1 MEADEDVIY
10 TLHEIIEYGHEASR
24 PRAGRRSSGRLAP
37 RWGCSGGAAFAPPL
51 QAQRAVPRADASV
64 PFKVGETLTYDVTW
78 SSYLVAGSA
87 TATVKE
93 RRPSATNTDAYY
105 IVAEGRPLALLQK
118 IYNIYYRMDTL
129 VDSAS
134 LLSQRTSLESQV
146 GSSQRLATTTFD
158 RATRR
163 AVHEDKAETPAR
175 VDFAVPA
182 QIQDG
187 LSALYSLRASPLK
200 TGHRVAMPV
209 ADGGAIYNVTM
220 DVGAVERLRVPAGDM
235 GAWNVKVTITDAKGQ
250 PAATN
255 AVVWISN
262 DARRLPLKM
271 QAGLPVGD
279 FVLALRDVR

>member
-1 MEADEDVIY
+1 MKRHVPGPVSALLV
-10 TLHEIIEYGHEASR
+10 A
-24 PRAGRRSSGRLAP
+24 LAALGVLG
-37 RWGCSGGAAFAPPL
+37 WSAFGPPL
-51 QAQRAVPRADASV
+51 EAQRAVPRADASV

-93 RRPSATNTDAYY
+93 RRPSATRTHADD

-146 GSSQRLATTTFD
+146 GSSKRLATTTFD

-163 AVHEDKAETPAR
+163 AVHEDKTETPAR
-175 VDFAVPA
+175 VDFPVPA

-200 TGHRVAMPV
+200 TGQRVAMPV

-255 AVVWISN
+255 AAVWISN

>member
-1 MEADEDVIY
+1 MKRHVPAPVSA
-10 TLHEIIEYGHEASR
+10 LLVA
-24 PRAGRRSSGRLAP
+24 LAALGMLG
-37 RWGCSGGAAFAPPL
+37 WSALVTPL
-51 QAQRAVPRADASV
+51 EAQRAVPRADATV

-93 RRPSATNTDAYY
+93 RRPSATSSAYY
-105 IVAEGRPLALLQK
+105 IVAEGRPLSLLQK
-118 IYNIYYRMDTL
+118 IYNIYYRMETL

-163 AVHEDKAETPAR
+163 AVHEDKAETPPR
-175 VDFAVPA
+175 VDFPVPA

-200 TGHRVAMPV
+200 TGQRVAMPV

-255 AVVWISN
+255 AAVWISN

-279 FVLALRDVR
+279 FVLALRDAR

>member
-1 MEADEDVIY
+1 MKRHVPAPVPAVLAALAALAALSGLA
-10 TLHEIIEYGHEASR
+10 TL
-24 PRAGRRSSGRLAP
+24 
-37 RWGCSGGAAFAPPL
+37 AAFGWGSSVAPPL
-51 QAQRAVPRADASV
+51 EAQRAVPRAEASV

-87 TATVKE
+87 TTTVKE
-93 RRPSATNTDAYY
+93 RRPSANAIAYY
-105 IVAEGRPLALLQK
+105 IVAEGRPLPLLQK
-118 IYNIYYRMDTL
+118 LYNIYYKMETF
-129 VDSAS
+129 VDSIS
-134 LLSQRTSLESQV
+134 LLSQRASLESQL
-146 GSSQRLATTTFD
+146 GSSQRLATTTFQ
-158 RATRR
+158 RSTRR
-163 AVHEDKAETPAR
+163 AIHEDKAEMPAR

-187 LSALYSLRASPLK
+187 LSALYSLRATPIK
-200 TGHRVAMPV
+200 AGQRVTMPV

-220 DVGAVERLRVPAGDM
+220 DVGAIERVRVPAGEM

-255 AVVWISN
+255 AAVWISN
-262 DARRLPLKM
+262 DTRRLPLKL

>member
-1 MEADEDVIY
+1 MKRHFAAQIPALVAAAAALGVLASGTIGHPVEA
-10 TLHEIIEYGHEASR
+10 
-24 PRAGRRSSGRLAP
+24 
-37 RWGCSGGAAFAPPL
+37 
-51 QAQRAVPRADASV
+51 QQAVPRTEAPV

-87 TATVKE
+87 TTTVKE
-93 RRPSATNTDAYY
+93 RRPSADSNAYY
-105 IVAEGRPLALLQK
+105 IVAEGQPLPLLQK
-118 IYNIYYRMDTL
+118 IYKIYYRMDTL
-129 VDSAS
+129 VDIAS

-146 GSSQRLATTTFD
+146 GGSQRLATTTFN
-158 RATRR
+158 RASRR

-182 QIQDG
+182 QVQDG
-187 LSALYSLRASPLK
+187 LSALYSLRANPLK
-200 TGHRVAMPV
+200 TGQRVAMPV
-209 ADGGAIYNVTM
+209 ADGGALYNVTM
-220 DVGAVERLRVPAGDM
+220 DVGAVERLRVPAGEM

-255 AVVWISN
+255 AAVWISN
-262 DARRLPLKM
+262 DARRLPLKL

>member
-1 MEADEDVIY
+1 MKRHFPGPVSAV
-10 TLHEIIEYGHEASR
+10 LVA
-24 PRAGRRSSGRLAP
+24 LAALAVVG
-37 RWGCSGGAAFAPPL
+37 WSAFGPPL
-51 QAQRAVPRADASV
+51 EAQRAVPRADATV

-87 TATVKE
+87 TASVKE
-93 RRPSATNTDAYY
+93 RRPSASSSAYY

-118 IYNIYYRMDTL
+118 IYNIYYRMETL

-134 LLSQRTSLESQV
+134 LLSHRTSLESQV

-163 AVHEDKAETPAR
+163 AVHEDKAETPPR
-175 VDFAVPA
+175 VDFPVPA

-200 TGHRVAMPV
+200 TGQRVAMPV

-255 AVVWISN
+255 AAVWISN

-279 FVLALRDVR
+279 FVLALRDAR